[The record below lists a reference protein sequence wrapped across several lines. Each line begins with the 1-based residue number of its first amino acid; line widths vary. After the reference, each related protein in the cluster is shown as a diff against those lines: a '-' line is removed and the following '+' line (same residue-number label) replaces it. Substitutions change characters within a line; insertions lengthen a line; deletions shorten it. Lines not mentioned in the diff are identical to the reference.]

1 MLLNFQTDLQPE
13 TPRGGAGCFQSMS
26 QMRNID
32 FSYQHQY
39 SWKHLCYGAAKRW
52 IFVLWFMPFIAVV
65 SRWGRVSKSVTTLI
79 PLTNEPNSNK
89 DLVLWESLG
98 WSLPLMGSVHLNK
111 RCSLPTG
118 SGLLSAE
125 QCHSHMKK
133 MLGIDLRNMTNKV
146 LISLHSPFWSRIYRM
161 HGCTV
166 LRPRGPK
173 EPDTRGHSHVSMP
186 WWVQSYF
193 GSESGLF
200 HCRLIPVIV

>member
-65 SRWGRVSKSVTTLI
+65 SLWGRVSKSVTTLI

-98 WSLPLMGSVHLNK
+98 WSLPLMGWYWPKQTLFPSHWQW
-111 RCSLPTG
+111 PP
-118 SGLLSAE
+118 LSRTVPLA
-125 QCHSHMKK
+125 
-133 MLGIDLRNMTNKV
+133 
-146 LISLHSPFWSRIYRM
+146 
-161 HGCTV
+161 HGKNARHWLEEHDKQGVDKLT
-166 LRPRGPK
+166 
-173 EPDTRGHSHVSMP
+173 
-186 WWVQSYF
+186 
-193 GSESGLF
+193 
-200 HCRLIPVIV
+200 